1 MWKFLR
7 LTQIRISIT
16 RTLSNIWFNTFIIW
30 TIFSLSCLLNRM
42 CFCLMGIASHTS
54 WRQLDQKIPSL
65 WFYSWLGGR
74 LFHVSRF
81 VFPIP
86 FIKKKVFELPLQR
99 KKPKNPTIIW
109 SMKLF
114 GLSNYCQISLLIWV
128 IKYCRRISNLQ
139 SSSTWYRQKQSPIQ
153 PTFKKKLM
161 VLCQVA
167 FKMRNIGKISEPTVI
182 RSIWQWWYSVSHA

>member
-1 MWKFLR
+1 MNHIQSVLFVKQNVLLFDGHCKSHFMKATWPKNSKSLVLLVTRRKTFPCQQICFL
-7 LTQIRISIT
+7 
-16 RTLSNIWFNTFIIW
+16 
-30 TIFSLSCLLNRM
+30 
-42 CFCLMGIASHTS
+42 H
-54 WRQLDQKIPSL
+54 P
-65 WFYSWLGGR
+65 
-74 LFHVSRF
+74 FH
-81 VFPIP
+81 
-86 FIKKKVFELPLQR
+86 KKKVFELPLQR

-167 FKMRNIGKISEPTVI
+167 FKMRNIGIISEPTVI